1 MKLIIAGSRDA
12 DKFSVLE
19 AIAHCSVYG
28 PFSPHEADEVVCGGA
43 KGADTEGERW
53 AQLNGIEVKYFIPD
67 WLNKGKSAGHIRNRE
82 MGDYA
87 THLLAV
93 WDGQSKG
100 TKGMIDYATKKGL
113 VVYVHRY

>member
-1 MKLIIAGSRDA
+1 MKLIIAGGRDA
-12 DKFSVLE
+12 KEFDVLSAVQE
-19 AIAHCSVYG
+19 CVING
-28 PFSPHEADEVVCGGA
+28 PFNPHEALELVCGGA
-43 KGADTEGERW
+43 RGADTEGEKW
-53 AQLNGIEVKYFIPD
+53 AQRNGIEVKYFIPD
-67 WLNKGKSAGHIRNRE
+67 WLNKGKAAGHIRNRE

-93 WDGQSKG
+93 WDGKSKG